1 MTSIAA
7 FTNNAYAQFGSAYAR
22 AAAIQPSL
30 ANILNANDTGSS
42 VDPNA
47 ATNLTLS
54 DAARA
59 RLANAAATPDF
70 ATVAG
75 NARTSLDDL
84 YAAAQ
89 VTRPL
94 TNDGKQTIDLS
105 KLDRRSLFAIS
116 TNAGGKFT
124 EDEQRVASDELKNRL
139 NAALAP
145 AAATASM
152 TANYTVV
159 YKAALNYL
167 DGASSEEKATST
179 WAAQHAAVQKGYQA
193 AQQKPD
199 EIPSS
204 IPGDLVTAYL
214 TQNPHGTP
222 AKAKK
227 DFATVAK
234 DVRTALD
241 TQAQDAVQ
249 NGKELVYEP
258 GRKTGQLVDFST
270 MDGRA
275 LSAIALN
282 QNNLFSLQEV
292 QAAKKELSS
301 RTRNSILSAMKQSQS
316 SGDPLQFSLGVL
328 QSYSAMSDEE
338 RLATDWTPA
347 FRDMLIQNYK
357 STTSIMS
364 MMQSS

>member
-30 ANILNANDTGSS
+30 ANILNAADTGSS

-59 RLANAAATPDF
+59 RLASAATTPDH
-70 ATVAG
+70 ATVVS
-75 NARTSLDDL
+75 NARKSLDDL

-116 TNAGGKFT
+116 SNAGGKFT
-124 EDEQRVASDELKNRL
+124 GDEQSVASNELKSRL
-139 NAALAP
+139 DAALAP
-145 AAATASM
+145 AAATAAM
-152 TANYTVV
+152 TNNYTVV

-167 DGASSEEKATST
+167 DAAGSEEKATST

-199 EIPSS
+199 AIPSG
-204 IPGDLVTAYL
+204 IPSDPVAAYL
-214 TQNPHGTP
+214 AKNPHGTP
-222 AKAKK
+222 AKVQK
-227 DFATVAK
+227 DFGTVAK

-241 TQAQDAVQ
+241 TQAQDANQ
-249 NGKELVYEP
+249 NGRELVYEP

-292 QAAKKELSS
+292 IAAKKELNS
-301 RTRNSILSAMKQSQS
+301 RTRNSMLSSMKQSQS

-338 RLATDWTPA
+338 RLAVGWTPA
-347 FRDMLIQNYK
+347 FRDTLVQNYR
-357 STTSIMS
+357 STSSMMS
-364 MMQSS
+364 MMQAA

>member
-7 FTNNAYAQFGSAYAR
+7 FTNAYAQFGSAYAR

-30 ANILNANDTGSS
+30 ANILNAADTGHS

-59 RLANAAATPDF
+59 RLANATTSPDF
-70 ATVAG
+70 ATVAS
-75 NARTSLDDL
+75 NARTSLDAL
-84 YAAAQ
+84 YAAAK
-89 VTRPL
+89 VTGPL
-94 TNDGKQTIDLS
+94 SSDGKPTVDLS
-105 KLDRRSLFAIS
+105 QLDRRSLFAIS
-116 TNAGGKFT
+116 TNSGGKFT
-124 EDEQRVASDELKNRL
+124 KDEQGIASDELKIRL

-145 AAATASM
+145 AAATAAM
-152 TANYTVV
+152 TNNYTVV

-193 AQQKPD
+193 AQQNPD
-199 EIPSS
+199 AVPSG
-204 IPGDLVTAYL
+204 IPGDPVATYL
-214 TQNPHGTP
+214 AQNPFGAP
-222 AKAKK
+222 ATVKK
-227 DFATVAK
+227 DFSTVAK
-234 DVRTALD
+234 DVRSTLD
-241 TQAQDAVQ
+241 TQAIEARQ
-249 NGKELVYEP
+249 NGRELVYEP
-258 GRKTGQLVDFST
+258 GRKTGQLVDFSS
-270 MDGRA
+270 MDGRS

-301 RTRNSILSAMKQSQS
+301 RTRNSILSSMKQSQS
-316 SGDPLQFSLGVL
+316 SGDPSQLSLGIL

-338 RLATDWTPA
+338 RLATNWNPA
-347 FRDMLIQNYK
+347 FRDTLIQNYK
-357 STTSIMS
+357 SSNGILL
-364 MMQSS
+364 MMQAS

>member
-30 ANILNANDTGSS
+30 ANILNANDTGNS

-59 RLANAAATPDF
+59 RLASASATPDF
-70 ATVAG
+70 ATVAS
-75 NARTSLDDL
+75 NARKSLDDL
-84 YAAAQ
+84 YTAAQ
-89 VTRPL
+89 VTRPF

-116 TNAGGKFT
+116 TNAGSKFT
-124 EDEQRVASDELKNRL
+124 EDEQRIASDELKSRL

-145 AAATASM
+145 AAATASL
-152 TANYTVV
+152 TNNYSVV
-159 YKAALNYL
+159 YKAALSYL
-167 DGASSEEKATST
+167 DAASSEEKTTST
-179 WAAQHAAVQKGYQA
+179 WAAQHAAAQKGYQA
-193 AQQKPD
+193 AQQNLD
-199 EIPSS
+199 AIPSG
-204 IPGDLVTAYL
+204 IPGDPVAAYL
-214 TQNPHGTP
+214 AQNPHGTP
-222 AKAKK
+222 AKPKK
-227 DFATVAK
+227 DFVTVAK
-234 DVRTALD
+234 DVRTTLD
-241 TQAQDAVQ
+241 TQAQDAIQ
-249 NGKELVYEP
+249 NGRELVYEP

-292 QAAKKELSS
+292 QAAKKELNS
-301 RTRNSILSAMKQSQS
+301 RTRNSISSAMKQSQLN
-316 SGDPLQFSLGVL
+316 GDPSQFSLGVL

-338 RLATDWTPA
+338 RLAVEWTPA
-347 FRDMLIQNYK
+347 FRETLVQNYK
-357 STTSIMS
+357 STRGIMD
-364 MMQSS
+364 MMPT

>member
-22 AAAIQPSL
+22 AAAVQPSL
-30 ANILNANDTGSS
+30 ANILNTNDAGSS
-42 VDPNA
+42 TDPNA

-59 RLANAAATPDF
+59 RLAGATATPDF
-70 ATVAG
+70 ATVAS
-75 NARTSLDDL
+75 NARKSLDDL

-89 VTRPL
+89 VTRPF

-105 KLDRRSLFAIS
+105 ELDRRSLFAIS

-124 EDEQRVASDELKNRL
+124 EDEQRVASDELKGRL

-145 AAATASM
+145 AAATASL
-152 TANYTVV
+152 TNNYAVV
-159 YKAALNYL
+159 YKAALNHL

-179 WAAQHAAVQKGYQA
+179 WAAQHAALQKGYQA
-193 AQQKPD
+193 AQQSPD
-199 EIPSS
+199 AIPSGIS
-204 IPGDLVTAYL
+204 GDPVAAFLAK
-214 TQNPHGTP
+214 NPHGTP
-222 AKAKK
+222 AKPKK

-234 DVRTALD
+234 DVRTVLD
-241 TQAQDAVQ
+241 TQAQDAIQ
-249 NGKELVYEP
+249 NGRELVYEP

-292 QAAKKELSS
+292 QAAKKELNS
-301 RTRNSILSAMKQSQS
+301 RTRNSMLSAMKHSQS
-316 SGDPLQFSLGVL
+316 SGDPSQFSLGVL

-338 RLATDWTPA
+338 RLATEWTPA
-347 FRDMLIQNYK
+347 FRDTLVQNYK
-357 STTSIMS
+357 STASIMS
-364 MMQSS
+364 MMPSS

>member
-30 ANILNANDTGSS
+30 ANILNANDAGNS

-59 RLANAAATPDF
+59 RLANAAATPDL
-70 ATVAG
+70 ATVVSD
-75 NARTSLDDL
+75 ARKSLDNL
-84 YAAAQ
+84 YKAAQ

-94 TNDGKQTIDLS
+94 TNDGKQTINLS
-105 KLDRRSLFAIS
+105 QLDRRSLFAIS
-116 TNAGGKFT
+116 TNTGGKFT
-124 EDEQRVASDELKNRL
+124 ADEQRVASNELKSRFDS
-139 NAALAP
+139 ALAP
-145 AAATASM
+145 AAATAAM
-152 TANYTVV
+152 TNNYTVV

-167 DGASSEEKATST
+167 DAAGSEEKATSAWT
-179 WAAQHAAVQKGYQA
+179 AQYAAVQKGYQA
-193 AQQKPD
+193 VQQKPD
-199 EIPSS
+199 AIPSGIS
-204 IPGDLVTAYL
+204 GDPVASYL
-214 TQNPHGTP
+214 AQNPHGAP
-222 AKAKK
+222 AKPKK
-227 DFATVAK
+227 DFGVVAK
-234 DVRTALD
+234 DVRTTLD
-241 TQAQDAVQ
+241 TQAKDAEQ

-292 QAAKKELSS
+292 QAAKKELHS
-301 RTRNSILSAMKQSQS
+301 RSRNSISSAMKQSQS

-338 RLATDWTPA
+338 RLAVEWTPA
-347 FRDMLIQNYK
+347 FRETLVQNYK
-357 STTSIMS
+357 STSGIIS
-364 MMQSS
+364 MMQAA